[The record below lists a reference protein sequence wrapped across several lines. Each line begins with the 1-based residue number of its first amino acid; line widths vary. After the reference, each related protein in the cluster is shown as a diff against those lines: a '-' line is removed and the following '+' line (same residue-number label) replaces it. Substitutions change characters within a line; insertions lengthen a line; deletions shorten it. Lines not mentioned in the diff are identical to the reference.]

1 MSDRAAGQFIH
12 SAFHPAPGHAEP
24 RPRRNDAIGGQ
35 HKYQNE
41 RTEILNQPA
50 EEPLP
55 ENVRRLIVE
64 RINSVEALEILL
76 LLFAQPTLELSAA
89 EVSRKLYTTLESA
102 STRLAELQRVKL
114 LVLIG
119 TEPPK
124 YRFNSQGPESALVA
138 ELEKTYR
145 QRRVS
150 VISFIYTKPSDPL
163 RAFSDAFRLRKDEP

>member
-1 MSDRAAGQFIH
+1 
-12 SAFHPAPGHAEP
+12 
-24 RPRRNDAIGGQ
+24 
-35 HKYQNE
+35 
-41 RTEILNQPA
+41 LNQPA

-55 ENVRRLIVE
+55 ESVRRFIVE

-76 LLFAQPTLELSAA
+76 LLFAQSAMEFSA
-89 EVSRKLYTTLESA
+89 EEVGRKLCTTFESA
-102 STRLAELQRVKL
+102 SERLAELQRAKL
-114 LVLIG
+114 LVLIS

-124 YRFNSQGPESALVA
+124 YRFNAGGPESATVG
-138 ELEKTYR
+138 ELEKTYK